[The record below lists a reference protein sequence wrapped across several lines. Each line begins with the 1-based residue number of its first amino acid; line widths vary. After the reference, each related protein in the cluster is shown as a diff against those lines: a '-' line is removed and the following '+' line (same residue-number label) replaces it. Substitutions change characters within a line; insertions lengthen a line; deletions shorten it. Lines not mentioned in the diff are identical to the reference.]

1 MIIEAREDTLYLSG
15 AFNENH
21 WPTLEGAVRYLLK
34 NQPRGIIVECTEM
47 TAMTEGGIRT
57 FLEVLR
63 EAAKQGWRVL
73 FVNVPDDVMNQIRV
87 TPGLRSQLPIA
98 GSIDEARRSLEV

>member
-1 MIIEAREDTLYLSG
+1 MIIEAKEDTLYLSG

-34 NQPRGIIVECTEM
+34 NHPRGIIVECSEM
-47 TAMTEGGIRT
+47 TAMTEGGVRT

-63 EAAKQGWRVL
+63 DAMKQGWRVL
-73 FVNVPDDVMNQIRV
+73 FVNVPEIVSGQIKV

-98 GSIDEARRSLEV
+98 GSIEEARRSLEV

>member
-34 NQPRGIIVECTEM
+34 NHPKGIIVECSEM
-47 TAMTEGGIRT
+47 ASMTEGGVRT

-63 EAAKQGWRVL
+63 DAMQQGWRVL
-73 FVNVPDDVMNQIRV
+73 FVNVPKDVSERIRT

-98 GSIDEARRSLEV
+98 ASIEEARRSLEV

>member
-1 MIIEAREDTLYLSG
+1 MIIEAKEDTLYLSG

-21 WPTLEGAVRYLLK
+21 WPTLEGAVLYLLR
-34 NQPRGIIVECTEM
+34 NHPRGIIVECSQM
-47 TAMTEGGIRT
+47 TAVAENGVRT

-63 EAAKQGWRVL
+63 QAGKQGWRVL
-73 FVNVPDDVMNQIRV
+73 FVNVPDGVSEQIRT

-98 GSIDEARRSLEV
+98 GSVEEARRSLEL